1 MIRSSLVG
9 AALLLIS
16 TAALAG
22 ATRSVRQTTAKD
34 FEEGEATASMV
45 LPTGDVVPGMKSTP
59 ITLDAAFV
67 WCGATSPDGKIA
79 YFGTGDQGRIY
90 AVDTSAT
97 GGRAR
102 LVTT

>member
-1 MIRSSLVG
+1 MRPALLVP
-9 AALLLIS
+9 ALLLVAAS
-16 TAALAG
+16 ATAAV
-22 ATRSVRQTTAKD
+22 TKSFRQTTAKD

-59 ITLDAAFV
+59 ITLDTAFV
-67 WCGATSPDGKIA
+67 WCGATSPNGKMA

-97 GGRAR
+97 GEHAR